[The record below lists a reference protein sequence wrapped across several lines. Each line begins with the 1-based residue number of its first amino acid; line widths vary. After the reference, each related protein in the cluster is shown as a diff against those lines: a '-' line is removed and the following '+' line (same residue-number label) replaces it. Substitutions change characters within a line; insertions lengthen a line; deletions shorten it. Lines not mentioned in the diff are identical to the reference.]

1 MLEIVEVEGT
11 IPEQKMVNCQLRISP
26 QENNNCSN
34 TLELRNEQSYLLK
47 VRRNIWE
54 NRIKNL

>member
-1 MLEIVEVEGT
+1 MF
-11 IPEQKMVNCQLRISP
+11 NCQLRITS

-34 TLELRNEQSYLLK
+34 TLELRNE